1 MDFTP
6 FRIEDAQYATPSPL
20 ITAHKVG
27 VLNEKRCKRG
37 QTGGVLGFGYALAIK
52 ALIMGLFAGGTAYFN
67 WDLWKI
73 GSANWTIN
81 NTSYLHGKGYETT
94 LFVMNMFGLG
104 PPCHSNQTF
113 FVAAGQTIM
122 TGMSLVSIFGMANLV
137 GNNSVNTLGGFA
149 DYASMIY
156 TNLS

>member
-1 MDFTP
+1 M
-6 FRIEDAQYATPSPL
+6 
-20 ITAHKVG
+20 G
-27 VLNEKRCKRG
+27 VSQGSSGTDVPAFVNEKRCKRG

-52 ALIMGLFAGGTAYFN
+52 AIIMGLFAGGTAYLN
-67 WDLWKI
+67 WDLWKM
-73 GSANWTIN
+73 GSANWTAN
-81 NTSYLHGKGYETT
+81 HTSYLHGKETT

-104 PPCHSNQTF
+104 PPCGSKHGF
-113 FVAAGQTIM
+113 FVAAAQTIM
-122 TGMSLVSIFGMANLV
+122 TGMSLASIFGMATLV

>member
-1 MDFTP
+1 VPAF
-6 FRIEDAQYATPSPL
+6 
-20 ITAHKVG
+20 V
-27 VLNEKRCKRG
+27 NEKRCKRG

-52 ALIMGLFAGGTAYFN
+52 AIIMGLFAGGTAYLN

-73 GSANWTIN
+73 GSTNWTTHQN
-81 NTSYLHGKGYETT
+81 SYLLKPGYETT

-104 PPCHSNQTF
+104 PPCHARHGF
-113 FVAAGQTIM
+113 LVAAAQTVM
-122 TGMSLVSIFGMANLV
+122 TGMSLASIFGMATLV